1 MNTIKT
7 NSVQKVVKAK
17 KTISKATK
25 EAMAKKRAL
34 NPQFAIVQS
43 NRRKAQNL
51 EVRTSL
57 INTLIEVKKD
67 TSIQI
72 DLSSVENKVYLK
84 ECKTLINYITK
95 AENRSKFLPLLMP
108 LVRVTKK
115 GHFVKFY
122 TEQAIQKVVKLK
134 MTKNMDYL
142 TAFNGLNAKKLIE
155 A

>member
-1 MNTIKT
+1 MKAIKS
-7 NSVQKVVKAK
+7 NSVEKVVAK
-17 KTISKATK
+17 KKSISKATLK
-25 EAMAKKRAL
+25 AMAKKRKL

-67 TSIQI
+67 TNIKI
-72 DLSSVENKVYLK
+72 DLTSVENKVYLK
-84 ECKTLINYITK
+84 ECKVLINYIIK
-95 AENRSKFLPLLMP
+95 NRNEFLPLLMP

-134 MTKNMDYL
+134 MSKDMDYL

>member
-1 MNTIKT
+1 MNAIKS
-7 NSVQKVVKAK
+7 NSVKKVVEAK
-17 KTISKATK
+17 KKSISKATLK
-25 EAMAKKRAL
+25 AMAKKRKL

-67 TSIQI
+67 TNIKI
-72 DLSSVENKVYLK
+72 DLTSVENKVYLK
-84 ECKTLINYITK
+84 ECKVLINYIIK
-95 AENRSKFLPLLMP
+95 NRNEFLPLLMP
-108 LVRVTKK
+108 LVRTTKK

-122 TEQAIQKVVKLK
+122 TEQAIQKVVRLK
-134 MTKNMDYL
+134 MSKNMDYL

>member
-1 MNTIKT
+1 MKSIKS
-7 NSVQKVVKAK
+7 NSVKKVVVAK
-17 KTISKATK
+17 KKSISKATLK
-25 EAMAKKRAL
+25 AMAKKRKL

-67 TSIQI
+67 TNIQI
-72 DLSSVENKVYLK
+72 DLTSVENKVYLK
-84 ECKTLINYITK
+84 ECKTLINYIIK
-95 AENRSKFLPLLMP
+95 NRNEFLPLLMP

-122 TEQAIQKVVKLK
+122 TEQAISKVVKLK
-134 MTKNMDYL
+134 MSKDMDYL

>member
-7 NSVQKVVKAK
+7 NSIKKVVKAK

-67 TSIQI
+67 TSINI
-72 DLSSVENKVYLK
+72 DLSSVENKAYLK
-84 ECKTLINYITK
+84 ECKILINYIIK
-95 AENRSKFLPLLMP
+95 PENRDKFLPLLLP
-108 LVRVTKK
+108 LVRVTKN

-122 TEQAIQKVVKLK
+122 TEQTIQKVVRLK
-134 MTKNMDYL
+134 MSKNMDYL

>member
-1 MNTIKT
+1 MSTIKT

-17 KTISKATK
+17 KTISKATR
-25 EAMAKKRAL
+25 EAIAKKRAL

-51 EVRTSL
+51 EVKSSL

-67 TSIQI
+67 TSINI

-84 ECKTLINYITK
+84 ECKTLINYIIK
-95 AENRSKFLPLLMP
+95 NKNEFLPLLMP
-108 LVRVTKK
+108 LVRVTKN

-122 TEQAIQKVVKLK
+122 TEQTIQKVVKLK
-134 MTKNMDYL
+134 MSKDMDYL

-155 A
+155 G

>member
-1 MNTIKT
+1 MKTIKS
-7 NSVQKVVKAK
+7 NSVKNVVAK
-17 KTISKATK
+17 KKSISKATLK
-25 EAMAKKRAL
+25 AMAKKRKL

-67 TSIQI
+67 TSINI
-72 DLSSVENKVYLK
+72 DLTSVENKVYLK
-84 ECKTLINYITK
+84 ECKVLINYIIK
-95 AENRSKFLPLLMP
+95 NRDEFLPLLMP
-108 LVRVTKK
+108 LVRTTKK

-134 MTKNMDYL
+134 MAKDMDYL

>member
-7 NSVQKVVKAK
+7 NSIKKVVKAK
-17 KTISKATK
+17 KTISKATR
-25 EAMAKKRAL
+25 EAIAKKRAL

-51 EVRTSL
+51 EVRSSL

-95 AENRSKFLPLLMP
+95 AENRNKFLPLLMP

-134 MTKNMDYL
+134 MSKNMDYL

>member
-1 MNTIKT
+1 MKVKS
-7 NSVQKVVKAK
+7 NSVKKVVEAK
-17 KTISKATK
+17 KKSISKATLK
-25 EAMAKKRAL
+25 AMAKKRKL

-51 EVRTSL
+51 EIRTSL

-67 TSIQI
+67 TTIQI
-72 DLSSVENKVYLK
+72 DLTSVENKVYLK
-84 ECKTLINYITK
+84 ECKVLINYIIK
-95 AENRSKFLPLLMP
+95 NRDKFLPLLMP
-108 LVRVTKK
+108 LVRTTKK

-122 TEQAIQKVVKLK
+122 TEQAIQKIVKLK
-134 MTKNMDYL
+134 MSKDMDYL

>member
-1 MNTIKT
+1 
-7 NSVQKVVKAK
+7 
-17 KTISKATK
+17 
-25 EAMAKKRAL
+25 MAKKRKL

-67 TSIQI
+67 TNIKI
-72 DLSSVENKVYLK
+72 DLTSVENKVYLK
-84 ECKTLINYITK
+84 ECKVLINYIIK
-95 AENRSKFLPLLMP
+95 NRNEFLPLLMP

-134 MTKNMDYL
+134 MSKDMDYL